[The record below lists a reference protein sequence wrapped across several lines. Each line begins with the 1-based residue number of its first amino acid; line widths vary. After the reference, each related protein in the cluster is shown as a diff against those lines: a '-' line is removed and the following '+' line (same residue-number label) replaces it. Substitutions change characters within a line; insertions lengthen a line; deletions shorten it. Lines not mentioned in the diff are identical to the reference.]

1 MTRGDLRAPSLRIDL
16 TRDGNALLIRRG
28 TDDKGEEIPCRL
40 LDKYAREYR
49 ATLKRGLDQMK
60 SMVRNPSP
68 GVRDAHNAL
77 GALNRVGLTLLWQVF
92 RNEIERVVRI
102 FQNSYPS
109 WDTATEP
116 FAIDLSAELGRFV
129 PVEFLPLFELSEWP
143 TFEDVAGLARAARRF
158 PGFSAV
164 IRRQFT
170 DLSVDQDLVL
180 KNEPKLPLKCFSYSG
195 LGGAGEEVRFFTE
208 IRDGIDL
215 DGPWPTGPMTVEEFS
230 RSLATH
236 LRYADQRFDG
246 GVSPGDQ
253 IQHFACHCEIDE
265 EVASASRLRFS
276 FGNEVTIAD
285 LESYFPLLGDKRRPA
300 FRPLIFLNAC
310 GGSQID
316 PVMVTSFPRF
326 FLEENGNRG
335 FIGTETNVSDSLAAR
350 FSMRFYE
357 ELLSGATL
365 GEAVHRAKWTMLTKH
380 NNPLGILYTVYADPE
395 LRLSQPIA
403 RVGTE

>member
-1 MTRGDLRAPSLRIDL
+1 MKRSALRAPSLRIDL
-16 TRDGNALLIRRG
+16 TRDGGSLLIRGG

-49 ATLKRGLDQMK
+49 ATLKRGLDRMK
-60 SMVRNPSP
+60 SIVSNPSP
-68 GVRDAHNAL
+68 TVPDAHKAL
-77 GALNRVGLTLLWQVF
+77 GELNRVGLTLLWQVF
-92 RNEIERVVRI
+92 RNEIGRVVEI
-102 FQNSYPS
+102 FQRTHPS
-109 WDTATEP
+109 WDIATEP
-116 FAIDLSAELGRFV
+116 FAIDLAAELGRFV

-143 TFEDVAGLARAARRF
+143 TFEDAAGLSRAARRF

-170 DLSVDQDLVL
+170 DLSIDQDLVL
-180 KNEPKLPLKCFSYSG
+180 KNEPKLPVRCFSYSG
-195 LGGAGEEVRFFTE
+195 LGGAGEEVQFFAE

-215 DGPWPTGPMTVEEFS
+215 DGPWPTGPMSEEFP

-236 LRYADQRFDG
+236 LRYGDRRFDG
-246 GVSPGDQ
+246 GVWAGDQ

-285 LESYFPLLGDKRRPA
+285 LESYFALLRDKRRPEW
-300 FRPLIFLNAC
+300 RPLIFLNAC
-310 GGSQID
+310 GGSRID

-335 FIGTETNVSDSLAAR
+335 FIGTETNVPDSLAAR

-365 GEAVHRAKWTMLTKH
+365 GDAVHRAKWAMLTKH
-380 NNPLGILYTVYADPE
+380 NNPLGILYTVYADPD
-395 LRLSQPIA
+395 LRLSKPIA
-403 RVGTE
+403 RVGRE